1 MSFVNSFVSRCRY
14 LLAGIAVACFA
25 SSAFAGGPPPPPGS
39 GPGSFPEIRGSYTG
53 TLNGQDIGCTA
64 PAVDSSESIPFTV
77 VIDTQSNNS
86 FWGTAT
92 AADEPG
98 NPASFS
104 GLVDMAGVV
113 TGGWSDANSS
123 GAFTGTL
130 NGNTLSLNIVGTDFG
145 YPTGPGTCQIL
156 DNAVVS
162 RSGAINPGVTAGIT
176 VTTPATTLASVRG
189 TTRILDQRFGVIR
202 NSDFAGLGVSP
213 VASGFMVQTGSSAGN
228 DFGFP
233 FGFWG
238 SFSRTE
244 SEDDFVS
251 TAFDSSRYNFL
262 VGGDFSPREGLVMG
276 LALGYE
282 TQDTD
287 TFFNAG
293 GQDSDGYTV
302 VPYMALTVG
311 ERSSLDL
318 AFGYSDINT
327 KQFRTAAATR
337 ISSSVDSE
345 RYFVSGNY
353 TSSQDYGNWHMTGQ
367 LGALW
372 AKDTQDAFTES
383 DGTLNT
389 RRSFKVG
396 QWRIGGEAAY
406 AWGAFEPYAR
416 ATFQY
421 DFTRTS
427 VAFAPGVATPKFDQ
441 TDVLAGFG
449 VRYFADNGISGSLE
463 YSTVLGRENYSEDTL
478 QFLIRAEF

>member
-1 MSFVNSFVSRCRY
+1 MSYVDSLIAQCRPLFVG
-14 LLAGIAVACFA
+14 LALACFA
-25 SSAFAGGPPPPPGS
+25 SAAFAGIPAPPGT
-39 GPGSFPEIRGSYTG
+39 GPGSFPEARGSYTG
-53 TLNGQDIGCTA
+53 TLSEQDVSCTA
-64 PAVDSSESIPFTV
+64 PSVDSSESVPFTV

-86 FWGTAT
+86 FYGTAT

-98 NPASFS
+98 NPATFL
-104 GLVDMAGVV
+104 GLIDMAGAV
-113 TGGWSDANSS
+113 TGSWSDANAS
-123 GAFTGTL
+123 GGFTGTL
-130 NGNTLSLNIVGTDFG
+130 SGNTLSLNIVGTDVG
-145 YPTGPGTCQIL
+145 YPTAPGSCLIL
-156 DNAVVS
+156 DSATVS
-162 RSGAINPGVTAGIT
+162 RSGAINPAVTAGIT

-189 TTRILDQRFGVIR
+189 TTTILNQRFGAIR
-202 NSDFAGLGVSP
+202 NSDFAGLGVNP
-213 VASGFMVQTGSSAGN
+213 IANGFMVQTGAAAG
-228 DFGFP
+228 DGFAYP

-244 SEDDFVS
+244 SDNDFVS

-282 TQDTD
+282 TQDVD

-293 GQDSDGYTV
+293 KQDMDGYTV
-302 VPYMALTVG
+302 VPYVAASVG
-311 ERSSLDL
+311 DHSSLDF

-327 KQFRTAAATR
+327 KQFRVTGGTL

-345 RYFVSGNY
+345 RYFVNGNL
-353 TSSQDYGNWHMTGQ
+353 THTRAYGLWNVSGQ

-372 AKDTQDAFTES
+372 AKDVQKAFAES
-383 DGTLNT
+383 NGTVNT
-389 RRSFKVG
+389 ARSFKVG

-406 AWGAFEPYAR
+406 TWGVFEPYAR

-421 DFTRTS
+421 DFTSTKIT
-427 VAFAPGVATPKFDQ
+427 FAPGVASPKFDQ

-463 YSTVLGRENYSEDTL
+463 YNTVLGRENYSEDTL